1 MRRREFVTLLVGA
14 AALPLAAH
22 AQQPGRLRTIAFL
35 GPNTH
40 SAASE
45 WVAALVKRLREL
57 GWTEGRTITIEYRWA
72 EGREERFAEIAAE
85 LVRLKAD
92 VIVTSGTQAVMASK
106 NATSV
111 IPIVFAT
118 AGDPVGSGLV
128 GSLARPAGNVTGL
141 ATLANELVGKRLELL
156 REIVPGLRR
165 VAIMGNVANPY
176 MTLELGEV
184 QAAARTLGLE
194 TITLEI
200 RRAQDLAPA
209 FEALKSRADALYV
222 CTDALTNTH
231 RIRIN
236 IAALGERL
244 PTMHGSR
251 DFVEAGGLMSYGPNF
266 PDMFRRTAD
275 YVDKILR
282 GAKPGDLPV
291 EQPTKFDLV
300 VNLTT
305 AKALRL
311 DVPATLL
318 TRTDEVID
326 SRWHGGRAFASLA
339 AFGAC
344 AAVGEDPAYRH
355 HRRLAHL
362 ERVSAR
368 LARPRLCGGSEHCFR
383 VSLRRWDARSAGVG
397 RGGAG
402 PTPGRPHR
410 DVWYGADACGQAGDD
425 DDPHRHD
432 GSW

>member
-1 MRRREFVTLLVGA
+1 VKRREFITLLGGA
-14 AALPLAAH
+14 VAAWPLAAR
-22 AQQPGRLRTIAFL
+22 AQQPGRLRTIGFL

-128 GSLARPAGNVTGL
+128 ASLARPGGNVTGL
-141 ATLANELVGKRLELL
+141 ATLANELAGKRLELL
-156 REIVPGLRR
+156 REVVPSLRR
-165 VAIMGNVANPY
+165 LAIMGNVGNPY
-176 MTLELGEV
+176 IMLELDEV
-184 QAAARTLGLE
+184 RAAARMLGLE
-194 TITLEI
+194 AITLEI
-200 RRAQDLAPA
+200 RRAQDLASA
-209 FEALKSRADALYV
+209 FEALKSGADALYV
-222 CTDALTNTH
+222 CTDALVNTH

-311 DVPATLL
+311 EIPPTLL
-318 TRTDEVID
+318 TRADEV
-326 SRWHGGRAFASLA
+326 
-339 AFGAC
+339 
-344 AAVGEDPAYRH
+344 
-355 HRRLAHL
+355 L
-362 ERVSAR
+362 E
-368 LARPRLCGGSEHCFR
+368 
-383 VSLRRWDARSAGVG
+383 
-397 RGGAG
+397 
-402 PTPGRPHR
+402 
-410 DVWYGADACGQAGDD
+410 
-425 DDPHRHD
+425 
-432 GSW
+432 